1 VKVMLA
7 RVNEDMI
14 VVLLKV
20 MLARVNEDMIVVL
33 LKVMSWSVSDTKE
46 ADPET
51 MTG

>member
-1 VKVMLA
+1 
-7 RVNEDMI
+7 
-14 VVLLKV
+14 

-33 LKVMSWSVSDTKE
+33 LKVMSWSVYDTKE